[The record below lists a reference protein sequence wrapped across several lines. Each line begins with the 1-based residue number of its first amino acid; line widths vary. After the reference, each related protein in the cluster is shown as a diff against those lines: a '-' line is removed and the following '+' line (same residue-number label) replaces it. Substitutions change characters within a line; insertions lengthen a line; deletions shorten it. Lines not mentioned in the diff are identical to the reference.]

1 MILLTQSN
9 MTLAS
14 RMSWVTSYLF
24 FPYAQSTTG
33 SFLTRVNC
41 FFSSG
46 YFLSYPRHQARKVNT
61 WQRHNRQNGLDL
73 CLKHG
78 VSSLL

>member
-9 MTLAS
+9 KTLAS
-14 RMSWVTSYLF
+14 CMSWVTTYLF
-24 FPYAQSTTG
+24 FPYVQSTTG
-33 SFLTRVNC
+33 SLTRVNC

-46 YFLSYPRHQARKVNT
+46 YSLSSPRHQARKVNT
-61 WQRHNRQNGLDL
+61 WQRQNRQNGLDL
-73 CLKHG
+73 CLKHE